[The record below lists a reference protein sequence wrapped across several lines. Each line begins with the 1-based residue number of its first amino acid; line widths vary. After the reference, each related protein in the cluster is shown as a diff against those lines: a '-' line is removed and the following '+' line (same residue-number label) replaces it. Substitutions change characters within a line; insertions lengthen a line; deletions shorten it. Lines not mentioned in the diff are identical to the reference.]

1 MTWFLKKKERKY
13 LIISTVVFFA
23 VWAICYFGLGALF
36 TGSLKADS
44 MEDLYKGENFFSL
57 FFNNLLHCVVCA
69 FGCGILSLPML
80 MFDAGSIG
88 VIGAAFKVFGGSFSQ
103 YILLLLPHCIFE
115 IPALLI
121 SCACGLKLF
130 SLLRKYISG
139 QKDDAKQEIIK
150 ILKSLIIVGILVLIA
165 ALVEAFITPK
175 IAARFGG

>member
-1 MTWFLKKKERKY
+1 MSWFLEKKERKY
-13 LIISTVVFFA
+13 LLISTAVFFA
-23 VWAICYFGLGALF
+23 VWAICYFGLGAMF

-44 MEDLYKGENFFSL
+44 MEDLYKGESFFSL
-57 FFNNLLHCVVCA
+57 FFNNLLHCIVCA

-80 MFDAGSIG
+80 MFDAGVIG
-88 VIGAAFKVFGGSFSQ
+88 VTGATFKFFGGSFSQ

-130 SLLRKYISG
+130 SLLRKYIAG
-139 QKDDAKQEIIK
+139 EKDSTKQEIIK

-165 ALVEAFITPK
+165 AVVEAFITPK
-175 IAARFGG
+175 IAAHFGG